1 PQEHARNRRASHR
14 IHQMAGGLLMPGK
27 PTAIAVQTFKVPPQR
42 VYDAILS
49 PEMIGRFMFGPLLRE
64 ETILHIRSDLRVDG
78 VFSYKVRRG
87 DTEIDH
93 IGKFLELVPPNRI
106 AFTWA
111 MAGQSDQGEPSIA
124 AIDIP
129 PTPEGCTVRLS
140 HEMPEE
146 WADFIDRSRQAW
158 EKMLGVLATLL

>member
-1 PQEHARNRRASHR
+1 
-14 IHQMAGGLLMPGK
+14 MAGRRLTMAK
-27 PTAIAVQTFKVPPQR
+27 PVAIAVQNFKAPPQR

-49 PEMIGRFMFGPLLRE
+49 PEMIARFMFGPLLRE
-64 ETILHIRSDLRVDG
+64 ETILHIRNDPRVG
-78 VFSYKVRRG
+78 GTFSYKVRRG
-87 DTEIDH
+87 DQEIDH
-93 IGKFLELVPPNRI
+93 IGKYLELTSPKRI

-111 MAGQSDQGEPSIA
+111 IAGQSDQGEPSIVT
-124 AIDIP
+124 IDIS
-129 PTPEGCTVRLS
+129 PTPEGCSVRLA